1 MLQSAA
7 AVIAEQGVGVPVQ
20 DVLDHEQ
27 SYVASQSVA
36 DSISAQGVGVPVQ
49 AELDQ

>member
-1 MLQSAA
+1 MQS
-7 AVIAEQGVGVPVQ
+7 VDVVSLEQGVGVPVQ

-27 SYVASQSVA
+27 SYVPSQSVA
-36 DSISAQGVGVPVQ
+36 DVMSAHGVGVPVQ

>member
-1 MLQSAA
+1 VQS
-7 AVIAEQGVGVPVQ
+7 VEVVSLEQAMGVPVQ

-36 DSISAQGVGVPVQ
+36 DAMFAHGVGVPVQ